1 VSVKGVVFPTL
12 QGYRR
17 GWISADV
24 LAALTLLVI
33 AVPEQ
38 IATSRLAGMP
48 PTTALYAFAAACVA
62 FAALGSNP
70 RMSVGADS
78 TIAPLFAAGIVRFA
92 PIGSPHYAQ
101 LVALLAVVV
110 GVVVA
115 AIGLLRLGWIADFF
129 SAPII
134 TGFLCG
140 VAVIIVVRQL
150 PDFLGIP
157 PVGGSTLHQLG
168 HVLTHL
174 DDANGWTVVIG
185 TASLAVIVGSE
196 RLHRRVPGPLIAVV
210 AATIVVTAADLT
222 AHGVA
227 VLGPVASAAP
237 QVGMAGLSWSALR
250 DVVPIALVV
259 ALVVVSQTAATTVA
273 FPASEGH
280 SGDVDRDF
288 IGVGAGNVLAG
299 VIGCFPVNASPPR
312 TAAVVSAGGRTQAVG
327 IGAAAVVLALVPTAS
342 VLKNLPLTTLA
353 AVLFY
358 VAGRIF
364 RTRDLAAIARFDRF
378 EFALALITL
387 LTVATIGIEVGIG
400 VALVLAI
407 VDRARITARPRT
419 YLLGR
424 IPGTTS
430 WEPLGHHEH
439 PAEVPGVV
447 VVLFAAPLYF
457 ANADHFRHQMRTAI
471 HHSGEPVSLFVL
483 DAAAMGDI
491 DFTGARALR
500 AVLDEVDHDSATF
513 AVARA
518 VGKVPVNLERS
529 GLLRRIGRDHLF
541 HTVDEAVR
549 TLGPAAGGGDAEGGA
564 RA

>member
-1 VSVKGVVFPTL
+1 MRRVLFPTL
-12 QGYRR
+12 QGYQRR
-17 GWISADV
+17 WLTADL
-24 LAALTLLVI
+24 LAGLTLLVI

-38 IATSRLAGMP
+38 IATSRLAGVP
-48 PTTALYAFAAACVA
+48 PTIALYAFVAAVVA
-62 FAALGSNP
+62 FAAFGSNP
-70 RMSVGADS
+70 RLSVGADS
-78 TIAPLFAAGIVRFA
+78 TIAPLFAAGVARFA
-92 PIGSPHYAQ
+92 PVGSTRYAE
-101 LVALLAVVV
+101 LVALLALVV

-115 AIGLLRLGWIADFF
+115 LVGVLRLGWIADFL

-140 VAVIIVVRQL
+140 VAVIIVIHQL

-157 PVGGSTLHQLG
+157 PVGGSTLHQLA
-168 HVLTHL
+168 HVITHVG
-174 DDANGWTVVIG
+174 DANAWTVAIG
-185 TASLAVIVGSE
+185 TASLALIVGSE
-196 RLHRRVPGPLIAVV
+196 RLHRRLPGALIAVV
-210 AATIVVTAADLT
+210 AATALVAAADLT

-227 VLGPVASAAP
+227 VLGSLSTAVPH
-237 QVGMAGLSWSALR
+237 VGVRGLSWSSLR

-273 FPASEGH
+273 FPEREGH

-299 VIGCFPVNASPPR
+299 LVGSIPVNASPPR
-312 TAAVVSAGGRTQAVG
+312 TAAVVSSGGKTQVAGL
-327 IGAAAVVLALVPTAS
+327 GAAVAVVALIPT
-342 VLKNLPLTTLA
+342 VGLLKNLPLTTLA
-353 AVLFY
+353 AILFY
-358 VAGRIF
+358 IAGRIF

-378 EFALALITL
+378 EFGLALVTL
-387 LTVATIGIEVGIG
+387 LTVAAIGIEVGIG
-400 VALVLAI
+400 VAVTLAI
-407 VDRARITARPRT
+407 VDRARITARPRN

-447 VVLFAAPLYF
+447 VALFASPLYF
-457 ANADHFRHQMRTAI
+457 ANADHFRHEMRAALRHTHA
-471 HHSGEPVSLFVL
+471 PVSLFVL
-483 DAAAMGDI
+483 DAAAMSDI

-500 AVLDEVDHDSATF
+500 AVLDELERDDVAF

-518 VGKVPVNLERS
+518 VGNVPTNLERS

-549 TLGPAAGGGDAEGGA
+549 TLGPGTGSGTPEEGT
-564 RA
+564 